1 MPINPLA
8 RRFAFSERA
17 SISVPARNVSTPLP
31 SSARKLIQSVVAWI
45 PRKFPAITPTRI
57 STSATD
63 IPAQIEIRLAARA
76 SAIQIAA
83 INQTFCVTD
92 SSIAFRRW
100 QESLA
105 HAVLPFRKANSIVL
119 AGFYQHLCFGSTKG
133 NERLRVG

>member
-1 MPINPLA
+1 
-8 RRFAFSERA
+8 
-17 SISVPARNVSTPLP
+17 PLP
-31 SSARKLIQSVVAWI
+31 SSARKLTLAVAAGK
-45 PRKFPAITPTRI
+45 PSQFPAITPPRI

-63 IPAQIEIRLAARA
+63 IPAQIEIRLAERA

-105 HAVLPFRKANSIVL
+105 RAVYPFRKANSIAL
-119 AGFYQHLCFGSTKG
+119 AGFYQHLLF
-133 NERLRVG
+133 